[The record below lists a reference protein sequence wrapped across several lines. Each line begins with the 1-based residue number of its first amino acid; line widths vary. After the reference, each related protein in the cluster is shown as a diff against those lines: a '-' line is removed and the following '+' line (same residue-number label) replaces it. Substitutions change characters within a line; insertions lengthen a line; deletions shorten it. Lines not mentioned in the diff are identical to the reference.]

1 MELET
6 LQKLEKEI
14 DKLLHLL
21 MKLKKENKLVKEK
34 YQKLLNNQREG
45 KELIELMK
53 KENISLP
60 GASSNVSSR
69 KEAKIKDGLERI
81 LAKLDKILLIF

>member
-21 MKLKKENKLVKEK
+21 MRLKKENKLVKEK
-34 YQKLLNNQREG
+34 YQKLLNNKREG

-53 KENISLP
+53 KENISLS